1 MAGEMMFKLGEP
13 VPVLYQAPNA
23 ESGLVGVIAE
33 IILPIGVKDSNFPD
47 VDLVEILTTGTYK
60 GEFTPDTQGEW
71 LVIIHKADGNGKV
84 IKRYS
89 VGAYNVNTVG
99 EGVAAVDGKVDT
111 VDGKVVAVG
120 DQVTTVDGKV
130 DTMDGKV
137 VAVGD
142 QVTTVDGKVV
152 TMDGKV
158 VAVGEKVDT
167 MDGKVVTMDGKVVAV
182 SDKVNTVDG
191 KADAILAV
199 VAGINTAMGG
209 LDTPAMVS

>member
-47 VDLVEILTTGTYK
+47 VDLGEILTTGTYK

-111 VDGKVVAVG
+111 V
-120 DQVTTVDGKV
+120 
-130 DTMDGKV
+130 DGKV